1 MFKQE
6 IINAH
11 IESTELKIAVLRK
24 EGPKTPLLFLHGFG
38 STKEDYAD
46 IMRHPDFKDREI
58 IAYDA
63 PGFGE
68 TECSDLDKVSIDFL
82 VKTAMVVI
90 RYYKLEKFHIS
101 GHSMGGLTAL
111 MLIHRERVNA
121 ISFTDIEGNVGPED
135 CFLSRQINEY
145 PSDNPIQFFNDFID
159 RMRNLDGYSNS
170 LYAANIKSKVKPDAI
185 KPIFKSMVEL
195 SDHGDLMAK
204 FLKLNCEK
212 MFVYGEE
219 NRSLSYLKYLE
230 ENNVRLSEISSSSH
244 FPMYSNPPALWKSIS
259 EFIST
264 TEDNTHE

>member
-6 IINAH
+6 IINAD
-11 IESTELKIAVLRK
+11 IKGTELKIAVLRK

-68 TECSDLDKVSIDFL
+68 TECSDLDQVSIDFL
-82 VKTAMVVI
+82 VKIAMVVI
-90 RYYKLEKFHIS
+90 RHYKLEEFHIS

-111 MLIHRERVNA
+111 MLLHRETLNA
-121 ISFTDIEGNVGPED
+121 ISFIDIEGNVSPED
-135 CFLSRQINEY
+135 CFLSRQINDY
-145 PSDNPIQFFNDFID
+145 PSEDPVLFFNDFID
-159 RMRNLDGYSNS
+159 RMRNLDGYSNP

-195 SDHGDLMAK
+195 SDHGDLRDK
-204 FLKLNCEK
+204 FLQLSCQK

-219 NRSLSYLKYLE
+219 NGSLSYLNFLE
-230 ENNVRLSEISSSSH
+230 ENNVKLSEITSSSH

-264 TEDNTHE
+264 TEDNLKY